1 LIQIKATCASG
12 VFPHLVQLRLPG
24 WQAQRIPRWVKDM
37 PMDSPKLRAI
47 AQAPDSPDAA
57 ARRRRME
64 IYAFLIVTALVMPA
78 LAVATVGTY
87 GLTVWIYQAINGPP
101 GPPSK

>member
-1 LIQIKATCASG
+1 
-12 VFPHLVQLRLPG
+12 
-24 WQAQRIPRWVKDM
+24 
-37 PMDSPKLRAI
+37 MDSPQLRAI
-47 AQAPDSPDAA
+47 AHAPDSPDAV

-101 GPPSK
+101 GSPSK